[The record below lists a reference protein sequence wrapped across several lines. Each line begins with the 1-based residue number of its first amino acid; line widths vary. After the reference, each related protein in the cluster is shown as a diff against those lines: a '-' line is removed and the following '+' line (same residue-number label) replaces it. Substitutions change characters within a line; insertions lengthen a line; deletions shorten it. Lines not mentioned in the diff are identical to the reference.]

1 MLRETFKK
9 KIQPLALNANPLSEP
24 LVLVLP
30 GKEDAPIGN
39 ILPSYQLY
47 ELIFCK
53 AVCPEEDDDDV
64 SEPPRYEDASPAL
77 SSSNSGSYFPQ
88 AIPMTQDSHSNE
100 HEPGLAGLET
110 FPSSIGQ
117 SPGTPGA
124 GRVEPSFI
132 TWENT
137 ILANTHRL
145 DRFSDLGMTKAAKV
159 KVQIAFTR
167 DACTRGREPVHCDPL
182 HRVFLQGDSIHGYVL
197 LENHNSTPVL
207 FDLFLVVFEGRLSVN
222 LMEGDAKLRPVVF
235 YKFLNMFDYA
245 ASWTP
250 AHFDRLYSEVDVRD
264 GTHVLF
270 TSKSLRPGVKYKR
283 FFNFTVPDRLL
294 DCVCG
299 SHLIPRH
306 CQLLP
311 TLGLDRKT
319 FFPTFRP
326 LHDGLLKHSRTGSY
340 SAPNLNTSETTPADH
355 AHKSSVKPMIKDFGF
370 PGTSISYC
378 VEALL
383 VGKRSAYQKLLL
395 PGTDEY
401 VVIKEASAPVRVTSR
416 EMHMEDDEE
425 DDSAIDRRFKS
436 LCNHIERILS
446 RGRRLDSGATGDFK
460 RTKSMS
466 ERVTREEKAA
476 QKPAGADFEVLMPC
490 KKKSLTN
497 PKVLGMLCARFSR
510 QENVVYVVPPTKFVA
525 SGPQRAPTT
534 LLAVPFSL
542 KYTTS
547 EDPKNAHPPD
557 IKGFSAKLVVC
568 TVRSNKFPIPV
579 EFSQN
584 MKFENTLLLK
594 DDFEKNVVHRFGKYL
609 QELNGLISKHG
620 LAQLD
625 VDQQLLM
632 DIKCLAN
639 LRVKSDRIKIGAEC
653 TGGAPQWQNGSLK
666 GAQNGSFRSHFRV
679 ELNLAAL
686 SGKDSSK
693 ASPSKASLEDM
704 RGSFCLVPSFESCHL
719 VRFYYVCVE
728 LKLLNGDTFPLK
740 IPIRIQSC

>member
-1 MLRETFKK
+1 MFRETFKK
-9 KIQPLALNANPLSEP
+9 KIQPPALNANPLSEP
-24 LVLVLP
+24 LVLVFSAY
-30 GKEDAPIGN
+30 EDVPIGN

-47 ELIFCK
+47 ELTFSK
-53 AVCPEEDDDDV
+53 AVYPDADDYA
-64 SEPPRYEDASPAL
+64 SEPPTYEDASPA
-77 SSSNSGSYFPQ
+77 
-88 AIPMTQDSHSNE
+88 
-100 HEPGLAGLET
+100 
-110 FPSSIGQ
+110 
-117 SPGTPGA
+117 PGTPRA
-124 GRVEPSFI
+124 APPEPSFI
-132 TWENT
+132 TWENS
-137 ILANTHRL
+137 ILANAHRL
-145 DRFSDLGMTKAAKV
+145 DRFSDLGKTKAAKV
-159 KVQIAFTR
+159 QVQIAFTMH
-167 DACTRGREPVHCDPL
+167 ACTRGREPVHCDPL
-182 HRVFLQGDSIHGYVL
+182 YRVFLQGDSIHGYVL

-207 FDLFLVVFEGRLSVN
+207 FDMFLVVFEGRVSVN

-250 AHFDRLYSEVDVRD
+250 AYFDRLSSEVDARD

-270 TSKSLRPGVKYKR
+270 SSQSLRPGVKYKR

-319 FFPTFRP
+319 F
-326 LHDGLLKHSRTGSY
+326 LHTEM
-340 SAPNLNTSETTPADH
+340 TSADH
-355 AHKSSVKPMIKDFGF
+355 AHKPSVKPMIHDFGF

-401 VVIKEASAPVRVTSR
+401 VVIKEASAPVRVISR
-416 EMHMEDDEE
+416 DMHFMDD
-425 DDSAIDRRFKS
+425 DDSAIDRRFES
-436 LCNHIERILS
+436 LCTHIERILS
-446 RGRRLDSGATGDFK
+446 RGRRLDSGVTVDFMRSRSISK
-460 RTKSMS
+460 HVYRD
-466 ERVTREEKAA
+466 EKPA
-476 QKPAGADFEVLMPC
+476 QKPAGADFEVLMPY

-497 PKVLGMLCARFSR
+497 PKVMGMLCARFSR
-510 QENVVYVVPPTKFVA
+510 QENVVYFVPPIKFVA
-525 SGPQRAPTT
+525 AGPQRAPTT

-568 TVRSNKFPIPV
+568 TVRSNKYPIPV
-579 EFSQN
+579 EFSQK
-584 MKFENTLLLK
+584 MKFDNTLHLK
-594 DDFEKNVVHRFGKYL
+594 DDFEKNVVHRFGEYL
-609 QELNGLISKHG
+609 QELSGLISRHG
-620 LAQLD
+620 LAQLN

-639 LRVKSDRIKIGAEC
+639 LQVKSDRIKIGAEC

-686 SGKDSSK
+686 SGKESFK
-693 ASPSKASLEDM
+693 TSLEDM

-719 VRFYYVCVE
+719 ARFYFVCVE

-740 IPIRIQSC
+740 IPIRIQRC